1 MTWQREIDELRR
13 RQGLAKEMGGEEGI
27 ARQHARGR
35 LTVRERIDLLLDDGS
50 FHEVG
55 TVAGAAEYDNAGSL
69 KSFIHAPHV
78 LGLGRIEGRPVC
90 VVGGDFTIRGAL
102 LDPAVLMMEHALE
115 KIALERRV
123 PLIRL
128 LDSAGGSVLGI
139 EARGRT
145 HLLGGPE
152 GWSVPAAL
160 MAQVPVV
167 SAALGSLGGGPPVY
181 AASAHLSIMTRNTS
195 ELFVAGP
202 PLVKQALDIDI
213 TKQELG
219 NYKVHVYRSG
229 VIDNLAEDEQDAFRQ
244 TTRFLSYLPQN
255 VWQQPPRLDSGD
267 DPNRRDEEL
276 LSIIP
281 KDRRRQYDIRQLIGH
296 IVDRDSTFEM
306 APFYGRSLVTL
317 LARMD
322 GYPVAVIANDCKWY
336 GGAQTAA
343 ACEKMTRFV
352 DFADTFHLPIIYL
365 VDCPGFMIGP
375 ESEREGVERKA
386 ARLAVALS
394 QLTVP
399 GIPIILKR
407 AYGVAGALHAAVSRA
422 KLRYAWPSG
431 EWGSLP
437 IEGGVM
443 AAYRKEIEAAPDPEV
458 KRSEIEER
466 IAQLRSPFRTAE
478 AFEVEE
484 IIDPRD
490 TRPILCEFVRHA
502 QQITATQ
509 LGTKSRVGIRP

>member
-1 MTWQREIDELRR
+1 MLKQDLVY
-13 RQGLAKEMGGEEGI
+13 LP
-27 ARQHARGR
+27 
-35 LTVRERIDLLLDDGS
+35 RID
-50 FHEVG
+50 V
-55 TVAGAAEYDNAGSL
+55 VAPGEYHIFLSVYYIQVAVLIHLPYIAG
-69 KSFIHAPHV
+69 
-78 LGLGRIEGRPVC
+78 IE
-90 VVGGDFTIRGAL
+90 
-102 LDPAVLMMEHALE
+102 PAVPDGIFGF
-115 KIALERRV
+115 IAPIIVTLTY
-123 PLIRL
+123 
-128 LDSAGGSVLGI
+128 LG
-139 EARGRT
+139 
-145 HLLGGPE
+145 
-152 GWSVPAAL
+152 
-160 MAQVPVV
+160 
-167 SAALGSLGGGPPVY
+167 
-181 AASAHLSIMTRNTS
+181 TS
-195 ELFVAGP
+195 TDDLT
-202 PLVKQALDIDI
+202 L
-213 TKQELG
+213 
-219 NYKVHVYRSG
+219 
-229 VIDNLAEDEQDAFRQ
+229 
-244 TTRFLSYLPQN
+244 LPQ
-255 VWQQPPRLDSGD
+255 R
-267 DPNRRDEEL
+267 
-276 LSIIP
+276 
-281 KDRRRQYDIRQLIGH
+281 H
-296 IVDRDSTFEM
+296 
-306 APFYGRSLVTL
+306 
-317 LARMD
+317 
-322 GYPVAVIANDCKWY
+322 
-336 GGAQTAA
+336 
-343 ACEKMTRFV
+343 
-352 DFADTFHLPIIYL
+352 FHLPIIYL